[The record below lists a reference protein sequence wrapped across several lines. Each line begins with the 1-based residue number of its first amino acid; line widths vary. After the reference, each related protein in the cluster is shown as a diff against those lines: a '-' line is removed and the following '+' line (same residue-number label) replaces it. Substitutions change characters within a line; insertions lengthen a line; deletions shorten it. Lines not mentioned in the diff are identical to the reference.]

1 MPELPLGFRK
11 AFQRPG
17 EGRALRACDQLMHNS
32 LADGEVT
39 GLTLSVLRHQE
50 AWGLG
55 AHSHQAVNFFHLEVV
70 LAPCKTSGTVIWV
83 IQEDTGE
90 VRGGGVPGRSKGSCS
105 LHQMALCETWRQAS
119 GYNFIWHQLS
129 TCPDL
134 GLPSV
139 WTHPPHCPV
148 LYSLLL
154 HPACPLTLP
163 LASFTHT
170 HFL

>member
-90 VRGGGVPGRSKGSCS
+90 VRGGGITTRASKKVSK
-105 LHQMALCETWRQAS
+105 
-119 GYNFIWHQLS
+119 I
-129 TCPDL
+129 
-134 GLPSV
+134 
-139 WTHPPHCPV
+139 
-148 LYSLLL
+148 
-154 HPACPLTLP
+154 
-163 LASFTHT
+163 
-170 HFL
+170 